1 MATSYNPKVVGSSP
15 TRGAK
20 NIEHTGTIDE
30 NTKIY
35 MTHICCMGR
44 NHDALVEYWK
54 NTAPM
59 YNITVAYDGMCM

>member
-35 MTHICCMGR
+35 MTHICCMGM
-44 NHDALVEYWK
+44 NHDALVEY
-54 NTAPM
+54 
-59 YNITVAYDGMCM
+59 